1 MFPDSFVTGS
11 PPRAARWWRAL
22 AAGLAGLAFAPAIDA
37 SASAALEAMV
47 VDAKGGSVADAV
59 VSLHPLPGT
68 ALPPAGPVRPQVMD
82 QRGLRFV
89 PHVLAV
95 ATGTP
100 VSFPNSDRVRHHVY
114 SFSPAKRFELRL
126 YAGRSQL
133 PVVFD
138 APGLVTL
145 GCNIH
150 DWMLGFI
157 YVVDSPWF
165 AVSDAEGKARVP
177 AAPGSYE
184 ARIWHP
190 LIEGGEPRGMGRVT
204 LGDGGGRERY
214 AVALRPAERIFEP
227 PTELEDKFS
236 RFRK

>member
-1 MFPDSFVTGS
+1 M
-11 PPRAARWWRAL
+11 RRAL
-22 AAGLAGLAFAPAIDA
+22 AAVLACLAAAPVAAADMTL
-37 SASAALEAMV
+37 AALV
-47 VDAKGGSVADAV
+47 VDASGAPVINAV
-59 VSLHPLPGT
+59 VSLHALPGT
-68 ALPPAGPVRPQVMD
+68 PLPPPAPARPAVMD

-100 VSFPNSDRVRHHVY
+100 VQFPNSDRIRHHVY

-126 YAGRSQL
+126 YAGKSQP

-138 APGLVTL
+138 TPGLVTL

-165 AVSDAEGKARVP
+165 AVSDAEGRARV
-177 AAPGSYE
+177 AAAAGRYE
-184 ARIWHP
+184 ARVWHP
-190 LIEGGEPRGMGRVT
+190 LIEGGVPRALGRVR
-204 LGDGGGRERY
+204 LGEGEIRERY
-214 AVALRPAERIFEP
+214 AIALRPEERTFEP
-227 PTELEDKFS
+227 PTELEDKFK

>member
-1 MFPDSFVTGS
+1 MSSDYLIPL
-11 PPRAARWWRAL
+11 AAAL
-22 AAGLAGLAFAPAIDA
+22 ACLAAAPVAAAGALDA
-37 SASAALEAMV
+37 AV
-47 VDAKGGSVADAV
+47 VDASGAPAVDAV
-59 VSLHPLPGT
+59 VSLHPAQGEP
-68 ALPPAGPVRPQVMD
+68 LPPAGPVRTQVMD

-100 VSFPNSDRVRHHVY
+100 VLFPNSDRVRHHVY

-126 YAGRSQL
+126 YAGKSQP

-138 APGLVTL
+138 APGVVTL

-165 AVSDAEGKARVP
+165 AVTDAEGRARVP
-177 AAPGSYE
+177 AAPGLYE

-190 LIEGGEPRGMGRVT
+190 LMEGDAPRALGRVRIG
-204 LGDGGGRERY
+204 GDDVRERY
-214 AVALRPAERIFEP
+214 AIALRPAERAFEP
-227 PTELEDKFS
+227 PAEAEAEDKFT